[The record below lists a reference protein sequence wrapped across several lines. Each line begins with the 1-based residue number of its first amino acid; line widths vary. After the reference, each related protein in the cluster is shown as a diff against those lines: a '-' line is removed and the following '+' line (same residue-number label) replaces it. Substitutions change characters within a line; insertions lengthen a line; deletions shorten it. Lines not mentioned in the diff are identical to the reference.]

1 MVKLS
6 ELDIEKSYAFSFD
19 DFILLPSYIDIEP
32 NEISLATKFSV
43 NIDLNIP
50 FVSSPMDTVTEAEMA
65 ITLARNGG
73 IGVIHRNNSIE
84 EQIEQ
89 VKKVKRA
96 ESFIIRDVITIS
108 PDATVGEAARVMQE
122 HGISGLPV
130 VNENNKLLGIIT
142 GRDVRFA
149 SPEIKVKDAMT
160 VDVITAH
167 EKITPE
173 ESIELMK
180 KYRIEKLPVVDKEGK
195 LVGLITYK
203 DVSLRGKYKFATR
216 DENGRLRVAAAVSP
230 FDLERAIKLAK
241 YADALVIDVSHFHNQ
256 NVISATYKIIK
267 NVDID
272 VIIGNLGT
280 KEGVLDSVSK
290 LDKVAGL
297 RVGIGS
303 GSVCTTTQITKAG
316 SPTLYAVALAKEA
329 LDELGLDIPII
340 ADGGIRN
347 AGDIALAMAFGA
359 SSAMM
364 GYIFA
369 GCKESPSPMM
379 MIGGRYYKL
388 HRGMGSTSARQKR
401 LAVDRYAKLPKE
413 VAEGTEAW
421 LPYKGEATSVI
432 QELVAALKAAMGYA
446 GVKNIKELQT
456 KAKVRRVSST
466 IYSKAPDL
474 LFPGESRY

>member
-50 FVSSPMDTVTEAEMA
+50 FVSAPMDTVTEAEMA

-130 VNENNKLLGIIT
+130 VDENNKLLGIIT

-149 SPEIKVKDAMT
+149 SPEIKVKEAMT
-160 VDVITAH
+160 TDVITAH

-180 KYRIEKLPVVDKEGK
+180 KYKIEKLPVVDKDGK

-203 DVSLRGKYKFATR
+203 DVSLRGKFKQATR
-216 DENGRLRVAAAVSP
+216 DEDGRLRVAAAVSP
-230 FDLERAIKLAK
+230 FDLERAIKLSK

-267 NVDID
+267 NVDVD
-272 VIIGNLGT
+272 VIIENL
-280 KEGVLDSVSK
+280 
-290 LDKVAGL
+290 
-297 RVGIGS
+297 
-303 GSVCTTTQITKAG
+303 
-316 SPTLYAVALAKEA
+316 
-329 LDELGLDIPII
+329 
-340 ADGGIRN
+340 
-347 AGDIALAMAFGA
+347 
-359 SSAMM
+359 
-364 GYIFA
+364 
-369 GCKESPSPMM
+369 
-379 MIGGRYYKL
+379 
-388 HRGMGSTSARQKR
+388 
-401 LAVDRYAKLPKE
+401 
-413 VAEGTEAW
+413 
-421 LPYKGEATSVI
+421 
-432 QELVAALKAAMGYA
+432 
-446 GVKNIKELQT
+446 
-456 KAKVRRVSST
+456 
-466 IYSKAPDL
+466 
-474 LFPGESRY
+474 